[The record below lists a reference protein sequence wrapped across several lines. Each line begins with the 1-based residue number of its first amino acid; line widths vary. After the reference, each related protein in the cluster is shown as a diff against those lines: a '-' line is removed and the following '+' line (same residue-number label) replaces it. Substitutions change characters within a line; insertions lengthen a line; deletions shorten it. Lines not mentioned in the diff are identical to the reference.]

1 MKDEGGRMKSPLK
14 ITLFVCSEALQRR
27 FAALKRGTTNPLKR

>member
-1 MKDEGGRMKSPLK
+1 MKSPLK

-27 FAALKRGTTNPLKR
+27 LSRAKARHYQPKARLPTSCS